1 MTTKQA
7 IVQIIVGLFV
17 FCGGLFVTPYVAM
30 ELLPDGWV
38 NQWYGPGM
46 ALVLLLGTIT
56 SFFVGAAMAIDAG
69 GAFVFGEIKKN

>member
-7 IVQIIVGLFV
+7 IVQLIVGLFV
-17 FCGGLFVTPYVAM
+17 FCGGLFVAPYVAM

-46 ALVLLLGTIT
+46 ALVLLLGTLA
-56 SFFVGAAMAIDAG
+56 SFFVGTAMAVVAG
-69 GAFVFGEIKKN
+69 SAFLFGEIKKN